1 MNEDTLIPLVRKVLD
16 AILQEAGV
24 EARAYGGA
32 RKDSPFGLEIT
43 ARSQGDTHRLMVDVK
58 PDGQPRFVLQAIGGM
73 MSHSRGPNEHLVV
86 AAPRIG
92 PGAAEIC
99 RKAGVGYV
107 DLDGNCWL
115 RFGGVLISKQVP
127 SSPSQ
132 ARHEVRAIFSPKS
145 SRVARILLQ
154 EPLRVWSQNG
164 LARECNLSPSHVNL
178 VIRRMMGLDL
188 VVRDG
193 HGSFLLKDR
202 DALLEAWKKAYD
214 FKAHAAHELYT
225 PLEPEAFIPKLHA
238 VCSEHGWRYA
248 LTLFA
253 GAQYVAPHVRFNRVH
268 AYFDGDIL
276 GLMKALDLK
285 SVSSGANVVLLKAV
299 DEYVFRDIQD
309 IPHTAC
315 VASDIQ
321 LQLDL
326 SSVESRGEE
335 AAAFHKGQRLSS
347 YIPRFVPEQE
357 SRLREFLRLRDEGDT
372 ALKSGLYGKACD
384 AFRHAMDKVKGLEDG
399 NLDFHKKSAAIK
411 WWLSALN
418 RAYEEQSVASL
429 KEARRVYA
437 AYDVQAGAESIR
449 FNAGEMR
456 LGDFLTVALAS
467 RTPDCRDREKR
478 EGETEHWFKVVTAR
492 FSEGSAELRGR
503 AEEIMAWFRSRQML
517 KG

>member
-1 MNEDTLIPLVRKVLD
+1 MEVRQSSGSRNDPSADLVLEV
-16 AILQEAGV
+16 GP
-24 EARAYGGA
+24 
-32 RKDSPFGLEIT
+32 KDDL
-43 ARSQGDTHRLMVDVK
+43 HRLLVDVTS
-58 PDGQPRFVLQAIGGM
+58 DGQPRFVLQAIGGLM
-73 MSHSRGPNEHLVV
+73 PLAREQNEHPVV

-92 PGAAEIC
+92 PGAAGIC

-127 SSPSQ
+127 SSPQQ

-145 SRVARILLQ
+145 SRVARVLLQ

-193 HGSFLLKDR
+193 RGSFLLKDR

-253 GAQYVAPHVRFNRVH
+253 GAQYVAPHVRFSRVH

-276 GLMKALDLK
+276 RLMKALDLK

-309 IPHTAC
+309 IHAPC
-315 VASDIQ
+315 VVSDIQ

-347 YIPRFVPEQE
+347 LIPRLVPEQE
-357 SRLREFLRLRDEGDT
+357 ARLKDFLRLRDEGDT
-372 ALKSGLYGKACD
+372 ALKSGLYAKACD
-384 AFRHAMDKVKGLEDG
+384 AFRQAMDKVKGLEDG

-411 WWLSALN
+411 WWLSALY
-418 RAYEEQSVASL
+418 RAYAEKSVASL

-437 AYDVQAGAESIR
+437 AYDVQAAAESIR
-449 FNAGEMR
+449 FNAGEIR
-456 LGDFLTVALAS
+456 LGDFLAVALES

-478 EGETEHWFKVVTAR
+478 EQETDHGFKVVTAR
-492 FSEGSAELRGR
+492 LSEGSAELRGR